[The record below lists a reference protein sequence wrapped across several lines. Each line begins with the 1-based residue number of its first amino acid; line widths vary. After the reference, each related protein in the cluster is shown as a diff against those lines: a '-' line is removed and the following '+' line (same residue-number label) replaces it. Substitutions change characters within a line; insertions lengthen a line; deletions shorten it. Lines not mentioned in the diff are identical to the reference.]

1 MEMIIRVKGITK
13 RWIFNVLLVVISLV
27 VLLELALGIIIHNYY
42 YNAVTSASYFER
54 SSLSSFF
61 VQYANATRSEFEQG
75 ALQFVE
81 AFDAKEKMEIQILDQ
96 NGRIILSSAGFV
108 PDTKVAPD
116 YERAKADPDGK
127 GQWQGENENGEKI
140 FAHTTLM
147 PKTKGGTSIGA
158 VRYLVSLRE
167 VDRQISFSMVALF
180 LIGLALISFSLFSGM
195 YFINSIVK
203 PVGEISRT
211 AKKIAMG
218 DFNSRLEVR
227 DNDEIGELCDTINYM
242 AGELAAAEQMKN
254 DFVSSV
260 SHELRTPLTAIK
272 GWGETIKDAVF
283 GETEADR
290 EIVKKGMEVIIGE
303 SERLAGLVEDLL
315 DFSRMQSGR
324 LSIKHEPVDV
334 LAELGEAVYMFEEAA
349 KRAEIELSYIEPANL
364 SPVTGDANRM
374 KQVFINIIDNAIKY
388 TPPGGQVLVEASES
402 DGFVKIRVLDTGCGI
417 PFEDL
422 DKVKNKFYKSN
433 KTVRGSGIGLAV
445 ADEIVKLHNGMLFI
459 DSQEGAGTAV
469 TILFPAK
476 QRSEEDVLDAASL
489 QASQTKQQEHKE
501 SEPDAQNPV
510 EE

>member
-260 SHELRTPLTAIK
+260 SHELRTPPY
-272 GWGETIKDAVF
+272 
-283 GETEADR
+283 R
-290 EIVKKGMEVIIGE
+290 HQ
-303 SERLAGLVEDLL
+303 GL
-315 DFSRMQSGR
+315 GR
-324 LSIKHEPVDV
+324 NHQ
-334 LAELGEAVYMFEEAA
+334 G
-349 KRAEIELSYIEPANL
+349 R
-364 SPVTGDANRM
+364 G
-374 KQVFINIIDNAIKY
+374 
-388 TPPGGQVLVEASES
+388 
-402 DGFVKIRVLDTGCGI
+402 
-417 PFEDL
+417 
-422 DKVKNKFYKSN
+422 
-433 KTVRGSGIGLAV
+433 VR
-445 ADEIVKLHNGMLFI
+445 
-459 DSQEGAGTAV
+459 
-469 TILFPAK
+469 
-476 QRSEEDVLDAASL
+476 
-489 QASQTKQQEHKE
+489 
-501 SEPDAQNPV
+501 
-510 EE
+510 